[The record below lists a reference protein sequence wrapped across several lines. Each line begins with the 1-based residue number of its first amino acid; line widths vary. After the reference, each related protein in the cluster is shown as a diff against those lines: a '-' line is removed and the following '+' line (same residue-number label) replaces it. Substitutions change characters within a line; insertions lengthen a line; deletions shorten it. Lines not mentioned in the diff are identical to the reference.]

1 MLLVQNIFWWL
12 AFLFCG
18 IILQLYVPGL
28 DALVVGII
36 LVTRERDYKTMVWLV
51 PAVVILQE
59 GMGSLSFGFSIFYI
73 ASFFLLHRLSM
84 AIALASRLVFYLLV
98 SAGMG
103 CLHSFYAWFFA
114 TLQNVPFD
122 ENRIIHDGVLQTF
135 YILVAWPVL
144 GRLRRLVVRQLPW
157 PEGRGHSD
165 DR

>member
-28 DALVVGII
+28 DALVVGIL
-36 LVTRERDYKTMVWLV
+36 LVSLEKDYKTMVWLV

-73 ASFFLLHRLSM
+73 ASFFVLYRLSM

-103 CLHSFYAWFFA
+103 ALHSFYAWFFA
-114 TLQNVPFD
+114 TLQNVPYD
-122 ENRIIHDGVLQTF
+122 QTVIMYDGVLQTF
-135 YILVAWPVL
+135 YILVAWPIL
-144 GRLRRLVVRQLPW
+144 GRLRRLVAH
-157 PEGRGHSD
+157 EEKKADS
-165 DR
+165 